1 MILRDLKAKNE
12 GKWGYNGKKIA
23 YKWDIMVI
31 FHGDT
36 GYSGDNQQT
45 SLVGLNGKICGK
57 IIFNLGTYMGTPASN
72 GDVNLNDRGKIMVI
86 YIYIIQIFHE
96 ATCGEFS
103 TIQNRDI
110 LAI

>member
-1 MILRDLKAKNE
+1 MGIQWE
-12 GKWGYNGKKIA
+12 KIA
-23 YKWDIMVI
+23 YNWDIMVI

-57 IIFNLGTYMGTPASN
+57 NIFNLGTYMGTPASN

-86 YIYIIQIFHE
+86 YIIYKYFMKQLVENFQPSKIVIYWRFD
-96 ATCGEFS
+96 
-103 TIQNRDI
+103 NY
-110 LAI
+110 L